1 MEIDSVSYMK
11 FVFALIFV
19 LGLIGG
25 FALLAK
31 KFGMGNRGPMRRNK
45 GKRLSIIESMALDA
59 KRRVVLVRRDDKEHL
74 LLLGG
79 ATEMVIEGDINVDP
93 ARDKVIADS
102 KDAASIE
109 TVNLIDGIR
118 HGLGVKK

>member
-11 FVFALIFV
+11 FIFALIFV

-31 KFGMGNRGPMRRNK
+31 KFGMGNRGPMRRGK
-45 GKRLSIIESMALDA
+45 GSRLSIIESMALDA
-59 KRRVVLVRRDDKEHL
+59 KRRVVLIRRDDKEHL

-79 ATEMVIEGDINVDP
+79 ATEMVIEGEIDVDP
-93 ARDKVIADS
+93 ERDKILADS
-102 KDAASIE
+102 KDVAAFD

>member
-45 GKRLSIIESMALDA
+45 GNRLSIIESMALDA

-93 ARDKVIADS
+93 ERDKVIADS

>member
-31 KFGMGNRGPMRRNK
+31 KFCMGNRGPMRRNK
-45 GKRLSIIESMALDA
+45 GNRLSIIESMALDA

-93 ARDKVIADS
+93 ERDKVIADS

>member
-45 GKRLSIIESMALDA
+45 GNRLSIIESMALDA

-79 ATEMVIEGDINVDP
+79 ATEMVIEGEIEVDP
-93 ARDKVIADS
+93 EREKKLADS
-102 KDAASIE
+102 KDAAAFD

>member
-31 KFGMGNRGPMRRNK
+31 KFGMGNRGPMRRSK
-45 GKRLSIIESMALDA
+45 GNRLSIIESMALDA
-59 KRRVVLVRRDDKEHL
+59 KRRVVLIRRDDKEHL

-79 ATEMVIEGDINVDP
+79 ASEMVIEGEIEVDP
-93 ARDKVIADS
+93 ERDKTLENSNDT
-102 KDAASIE
+102 ASSE
-109 TVNLIDGIR
+109 TINLIDGIR